1 MCAIFGWFGA
11 DTSENLRGMAAT
23 MQHRGPDGEGF
34 LHTSEVAI
42 GMTRLAI
49 VDLENG
55 QQPFHSN
62 DQSIS
67 VVCNGEIYNFA
78 ELKTQLLELGHTFQ
92 TNCDCEILP
101 AAYQQWGID
110 FLNKL
115 NGMFAIAI
123 YDHSQ
128 NQLTLARDRF
138 GQKPLYYASHNGN
151 IYFSSEIRGLHKIGI
166 PKAIN
171 HSAIPSYLSLRYVPE
186 PETMFQDIK
195 ILPVGS
201 FLTIENEVTIK
212 CKKWY
217 QIPVSKTDYPDA
229 TTELHDIT
237 RLAIHSALISDVPI
251 ALHLSAGIDSS
262 VLLAEIKKTD
272 TPIQCITAGFG
283 AKSDEVNE
291 AAALCKKYTLA
302 HTVVEL
308 CADDIRS
315 LPDVISQMEL
325 PVGDALILAFDRLAE
340 ATAEAGCKVAIGGEG
355 IDEAFAGYSFHK
367 FMMLGEKLGS
377 VGRAIAV
384 RGLALT
390 PEYILNKLSA
400 FPANLGK
407 SGRLKIQNYLHSYNY
422 LTDYEKGV
430 NLRTLFSQSEINQLA
445 VVKNKKITLPELTL
459 SKGDL
464 LESHLKHQFE
474 SWMQDWAII
483 RQERNTMAHSV
494 EYRMPFL
501 DHRLIEFAFSLENKQ
516 KLNGRAGKHIWRKM
530 AAKYYP
536 ETQHKRT
543 KQPFFFPTEEPAY
556 FKEITTL
563 LNSTIGSEKFH
574 QRRMFDMEQLK
585 QLRETAER
593 TREFLPIK
601 QLLSIAILELWMQE
615 HDL

>member
-1 MCAIFGWFGA
+1 MC
-11 DTSENLRGMAAT
+11 
-23 MQHRGPDGEGF
+23 HRGPDGDGF
-34 LHTSEVAI
+34 LHTEHAAI

-49 VDLENG
+49 IDIENG
-55 QQPFHSN
+55 QQPFLSN
-62 DQSIS
+62 DKSIS
-67 VVCNGEIYNFA
+67 VVCNGEIYNFV
-78 ELKTQLLELGHTFQ
+78 ELKKQLLELGHSFQ

-115 NGMFAIAI
+115 NGMFAMAI
-123 YDHSQ
+123 YDHRKKK
-128 NQLTLARDRF
+128 LTLARDRF
-138 GQKPLYYASHNGN
+138 GQKPLYYTAHRGN
-151 IYFSSEIRGLHKIGI
+151 LYFSSEIRALHKVGV
-166 PKAIN
+166 PKALN
-171 HSAIPSYLSLRYVPE
+171 HSAVPSYLSLRYVPE
-186 PETMFQDIK
+186 PETMFQDIM

-201 FLTIENEVTIK
+201 FLTIDEPEVKPEI
-212 CKKWY
+212 KKWY
-217 QIPVSKTDYPDA
+217 QIPTQKIRYTDSRE
-229 TTELHDIT
+229 ELHDIT
-237 RLAIHSALISDVPI
+237 RSAIHSALVSDVPI

-262 VLLAEIKKTD
+262 VLLAEIQKID

-283 AKSDEVNE
+283 ASSDEVNE
-291 AAALCKKYTLA
+291 AATLCEKYSIP
-302 HTVVEL
+302 HTAVSL

-315 LPDVISQMEL
+315 LPTVISQMEL

-340 ATAEAGCKVAIGGEG
+340 ATASAGCKVAIGGEG

-367 FMMLGEKLGS
+367 FMMLAEKLGS
-377 VGRAIAV
+377 AGRAIAV
-384 RGLALT
+384 RALALT

-407 SGRLKIQNYLHSYNY
+407 SGRVKIQNYLHSYNY

-430 NLRTLFSQSEINQLA
+430 NLRTLFSQAEINQLA
-445 VVKNKKITLPELTL
+445 LNDKEIGLPKLE
-459 SKGDL
+459 SGEL

-501 DHRLIEFAFSLENKQ
+501 DHRLIEFAFSLKNKE
-516 KLNGRAGKHIWRKM
+516 KLNGRSGKHIWRQM
-530 AAKYYP
+530 AAHYYP

-563 LNSTIGSEKFH
+563 LDSTIGSEKFQ
-574 QRRMFDMEQLK
+574 QRKMFDASYIS
-585 QLRETAER
+585 QLRETADR

-601 QLLSIAILELWMQE
+601 QLLSIAILELWMVE

>member
-1 MCAIFGWFGA
+1 MCAIFGWFGS
-11 DTSENLRGMAAT
+11 DSQENLQLMGAT
-23 MQHRGPDGEGF
+23 MRHRGPDGEGF
-34 LHTSEVAI
+34 LHTEHAAV

-49 VDLENG
+49 IDLDHG

-62 DQSIS
+62 DESIS
-67 VVCNGEIYNFA
+67 VVCNGEIYNFE
-78 ELKTQLLELGHTFQ
+78 ELKAQLEDLGHRFQ
-92 TNCDCEILP
+92 TSCDCEILP

-115 NGMFAIAI
+115 NGMFAMAI
-123 YDHSQ
+123 YDHGQ
-128 NQLTLARDRF
+128 QQLILARDRF

-151 IYFSSEIRGLHKIGI
+151 IYFSSEIRALHKVGL

-171 HSAIPSYLSLRYVPE
+171 HSAIPCYLSLRYVPE
-186 PETMFQDIK
+186 PETMFLGIK

-201 FLTIENEVTIK
+201 LITVEKEEEPEPQ
-212 CKKWY
+212 KWY
-217 QIPVSKTDYPDA
+217 QIPPEKTDYPDSKA
-229 TTELHDIT
+229 ELHRIT
-237 RLAIHSALISDVPI
+237 RSAIHSALISDVPI

-262 VLLAEIKKTD
+262 VLLAEIQKTE
-272 TPIQCITAGFG
+272 TAIQCITAGFG
-283 AKSDEVNE
+283 AKSDEVAE
-291 AAALCKKYTLA
+291 ARVLCKQYGIP
-302 HTVVEL
+302 HTTVEL

-315 LPDVISQMEL
+315 LPSVISQMEL

-340 ATAEAGCKVAIGGEG
+340 ATAAAGCKVAIGGEG

-367 FMMLGEKLGS
+367 FMMLGENLGS
-377 VGRAIAV
+377 LGRAIAV

-407 SGRLKIQNYLHSYNY
+407 SGRLKIQNYLHSYNH

-445 VVKNKKITLPELTL
+445 LEYKQIIQPDLIVE
-459 SKGDL
+459 KGDL
-464 LESHLKHQFE
+464 LESHLKHQFD

-501 DHRLIEFAFSLENKQ
+501 DHRMIEFAFSLENKR
-516 KLNGRAGKHIWRKM
+516 KLTRRSGKQIWRQM
-530 AAKYYP
+530 AAEYYP

-556 FKEITTL
+556 FKEITSL
-563 LNSTIGSEKFH
+563 LDSTIGTEKFQ
-574 QRRMFDMEQLK
+574 QRNMFDMQSIN
-585 QLRETAER
+585 QLRETAEE

-601 QLLSIAILELWMQE
+601 QLLSIAILELWMVE